1 VTSVVPSPES
11 NIFDETLSRKKENLG
26 MDNVTIIRVVA
37 GVLFVIVLVVL
48 IQRRRTR
55 VK

>member
-1 VTSVVPSPES
+1 
-11 NIFDETLSRKKENLG
+11 L
-26 MDNVTIIRVVA
+26 DNVTLIRVVA
-37 GVLFVIVLVVL
+37 GVLFVIVLVIL

>member
-1 VTSVVPSPES
+1 MRKGG
-11 NIFDETLSRKKENLG
+11 FDMGNS
-26 MDNVTIIRVVA
+26 TIIQIVA
-37 GVLFVIVLVVL
+37 GVLFVVVLIVL